1 MTKKVL
7 PVCQKREHGSRK
19 HVFVQAS
26 QKLLIWTLS
35 FIFLF
40 LSPGLGKNK
49 PYSYTTNLVFF
60 FLKTTKSD
68 IKTHRSSLMILL
80 CPPQTRHS
88 PHAWLPQQTALI
100 RPPHLG
106 KGRKVITPV
115 TKVPTFPF
123 SSCCRLS
130 GGRCSYIYSRPT
142 SPQHGQAVGKQAQ
155 GRLIRKAHYTCS
167 RRQTPSCQAGG
178 MM

>member
-1 MTKKVL
+1 MGAESTCLFRPLKNYLFGLLVL
-7 PVCQKREHGSRK
+7 FFYFFR
-19 HVFVQAS
+19 QARVRINHILT
-26 QKLLIWTLS
+26 QQTW
-35 FIFLF
+35 F
-40 LSPGLGKNK
+40 
-49 PYSYTTNLVFF
+49 FF

-115 TKVPTFPF
+115 TKVPIFPF

-142 SPQHGQAVGKQAQ
+142 SPQHGQTVGKQAQ